1 MVSAGHVASVAV
13 AAVATVLL
21 DPSTEAGACAKL
33 LNRANQATGKVAQ
46 PLIDAAEPL
55 VGQAFELAGPY
66 LVGASHLF
74 YNVLFLLALVHLLE
88 AFRRTGVKGLA
99 GTVVRGIRLLPGVN
113 ELILFVLKGE
123 ISSSLKELT
132 NDTSAGSGSSSTEQP
147 IIPIPEKGL
156 GREETLRIM
165 DAEQKGDGDHCH
177 EGRAFAFSYFNDA
190 GRFEG
195 HTTFLSN
202 VYARFAEKAG
212 LPDSPKN
219 GKLLDELSQAVFHRY
234 AHGNALNPL
243 MFPTLRKYETE
254 VLSMAANMLHGDQN
268 VVGALTSGGTES
280 ILMTIKTYR
289 ERARALFPH
298 ITQPEILCPI
308 TIHPAF
314 EKAGHYFD
322 VKVVH
327 APVNPQTKQVD
338 VKALEALI
346 SPNTIAICVSAPQ
359 YCHCVIDP
367 VEEVSKIAQRHGL
380 PLHVDAC
387 YGGFILPWIEK
398 IGYKVPTFD
407 FRVEGV
413 TSITAD
419 CHKYGYAPKGASCVL
434 YRNEALRRY
443 MYYAYVEWPGGL
455 YVSPSMAGTR
465 PGANIAMAWATLM
478 SIGQDGYCEITKAMM
493 DTTEAMKAGIQAIDG
508 LEIVGDPVMTGFA
521 FQSVDPEVNILAVA
535 DVMETKGWKM
545 ERQSNP
551 PCLHCSIMPAHA
563 NMKRAKQFV
572 QDARDARDVVRSTK
586 KLANEGTAAM
596 YGMIATIPDNAIISD
611 FLIGMFNE
619 LYKSKPRADTK

>member
-280 ILMTIKTYR
+280 ILMTVSQPLCAPRRHMTTQYLIV
-289 ERARALFPH
+289 ALAAPLLVRLMASRV
-298 ITQPEILCPI
+298 ILCFGFFCRSRP
-308 TIHPAF
+308 TAS
-314 EKAGHYFD
+314 
-322 VKVVH
+322 
-327 APVNPQTKQVD
+327 APVRCFRTLPS
-338 VKALEALI
+338 LR
-346 SPNTIAICVSAPQ
+346 SC
-359 YCHCVIDP
+359 
-367 VEEVSKIAQRHGL
+367 AQSRFTL
-380 PLHVDAC
+380 PLKRPA
-387 YGGFILPWIEK
+387 
-398 IGYKVPTFD
+398 T
-407 FRVEGV
+407 
-413 TSITAD
+413 TSMSRLCT
-419 CHKYGYAPKGASCVL
+419 PLS
-434 YRNEALRRY
+434 
-443 MYYAYVEWPGGL
+443 
-455 YVSPSMAGTR
+455 
-465 PGANIAMAWATLM
+465 TL
-478 SIGQDGYCEITKAMM
+478 
-493 DTTEAMKAGIQAIDG
+493 
-508 LEIVGDPVMTGFA
+508 
-521 FQSVDPEVNILAVA
+521 
-535 DVMETKGWKM
+535 
-545 ERQSNP
+545 
-551 PCLHCSIMPAHA
+551 
-563 NMKRAKQFV
+563 KR
-572 QDARDARDVVRSTK
+572 
-586 KLANEGTAAM
+586 
-596 YGMIATIPDNAIISD
+596 
-611 FLIGMFNE
+611 
-619 LYKSKPRADTK
+619 SK